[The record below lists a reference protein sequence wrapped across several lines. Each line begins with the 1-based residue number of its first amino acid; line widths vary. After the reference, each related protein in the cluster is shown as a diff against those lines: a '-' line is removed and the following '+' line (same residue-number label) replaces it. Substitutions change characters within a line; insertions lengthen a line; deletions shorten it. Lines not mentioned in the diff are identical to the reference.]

1 MFAEV
6 GTMHVVPISRIVV
19 DDQSRKEFGGIEEL
33 AKSIETNGLINPLSV
48 DPDCHLVAGERRLR
62 AMKLLGR
69 EEVPVIVVPPQKR
82 RAIQLAENADRK
94 NLTASELDA
103 ARRAREAEL
112 AEQVKAGGVK
122 LPPGKTVKAAVAE
135 ELVQAGAAESVTDVE
150 RKARIVQKGAPE
162 LVRAVDAGEVSVGAA
177 TELIHLPKTEQA
189 KVAKQ
194 GGKAASD
201 AAKQVKADRK
211 KKKEE
216 KPAEPKAVPV
226 DGTGNPVPDC
236 VADAFFDP
244 ALRNLIVDVFEYAKA
259 GAALIERIK
268 GVARKSSAWP
278 FANFGYA
285 MTAVANGIDDVKQAH
300 AHLENGVPFSVC
312 PACGGKGCPA
322 CGQSGYL
329 TRHMHD
335 NADQYGG

>member
-1 MFAEV
+1 MNGQV

-19 DDQSRKEFGGIEEL
+19 NDQSRQHFDDIEGL
-33 AKSIETNGLINPLSV
+33 AKSIEQNGLINPLSV
-48 DPDCHLVAGERRLR
+48 DPDCHLVAGERRYR
-62 AMKLLGR
+62 ALKLLGR

-82 RAIQLAENADRK
+82 RSIQLAENADRK

-112 AEQVKAGGVK
+112 AEQVKAK
-122 LPPGKTVKAAVAE
+122 TATLPPGKTVKAAVAD
-135 ELVQAGAAESVTDVE
+135 ELVRAGAAESVTDVE
-150 RKARIVQKGAPE
+150 RKGRIVREGAPE
-162 LVRAVDAGEVSVGAA
+162 LVAAVDAGTVSVGAA
-177 TELIHLPKTEQA
+177 SKLIHLPKEEQA
-189 KVAKQ
+189 EIAKK
-194 GGKAASD
+194 GKAA
-201 AAKQVKADRK
+201 AAAAAREVKADRK
-211 KKKEE
+211 
-216 KPAEPKAVPV
+216 PKAEKAEKEVLK
-226 DGTGNPVPDC
+226 DGLGNPVPDR
-236 VADAFFDP
+236 VADAFGDP
-244 ALRNLIVDVFEYAKA
+244 ALRSLIADVFEYAKA
-259 GAALIERIK
+259 GQSLVERIK

-300 AHLENGVPFSVC
+300 AHLENGVPFAVC
-312 PACGGKGCPA
+312 PTCGGTGCPA